1 MEDAVQMVFRGQWT
15 PNPQAKASFMS
26 APRFSVV
33 IPTYNRLAYLRE
45 ALDSVARQ
53 SLQPFEV
60 IVVDDGSDDDIAAGV
75 ADHQTQP
82 QVICQTQQGP
92 AAARNAGVA
101 RATGEWIAFLD
112 SDDQWLPNKLETY
125 AKRISADPDV
135 SILYGPMK
143 PVDSI
148 GKPVPGRTKPC
159 HDGKITDPL
168 FHSSFVHVPT
178 VVMRRAL
185 FESAGGFHPDLPVC
199 EDYDLWLR
207 LSLTERFALI
217 EEPLAL
223 RRLHGNRLSKQ
234 QMSRNLRVKADVL
247 QRFFELPAAREA
259 LDQPRARERLARVLF
274 VAARECAHAGEFEDA
289 QRLLRASRTCGGSWL
304 RAIGLTLSTR
314 IRKRFSTNA
323 GTAAPAPKA
332 TQELS
337 PATSLDRPR

>member
-1 MEDAVQMVFRGQWT
+1 MEDAVRMVFFADRT

-53 SLQPFEV
+53 SRQPFEV
-60 IVVDDGSDDDIAAGV
+60 IVVDDGSDEDIAAGV
-75 ADHQTQP
+75 ADHQTHP
-82 QVICQTQQGP
+82 QVFRQSQQGP
-92 AAARNAGVA
+92 AAARNVGAA
-101 RATGEWIAFLD
+101 AATGDWIAFLD
-112 SDDQWLPNKLETY
+112 SDDRWLPNKLETY
-125 AKRISADPDV
+125 AKRISADPNIN
-135 SILYGPMK
+135 ILYGPMK
-143 PVDSI
+143 PVDAI
-148 GKPVPGRTKPC
+148 GKPVQGRTKPC

-185 FESAGGFHPDLPVC
+185 FESAGGFNPQLPVC

-247 QRFFELPAAREA
+247 QRFFELTAARES
-259 LDQPRARERLARVLF
+259 LDRPRARVRLARVLF
-274 VAARECAHAGEFEDA
+274 VAARECAHASEFDYA
-289 QRLLRASRTCGGSWL
+289 QRLLRASRTYGGSWL
-304 RAIGLTLSTR
+304 RAVGLTLSTS
-314 IRKRFSTNA
+314 IRKRFSTNVD
-323 GTAAPAPKA
+323 TTTQAPKA
-332 TQELS
+332 AQDLS